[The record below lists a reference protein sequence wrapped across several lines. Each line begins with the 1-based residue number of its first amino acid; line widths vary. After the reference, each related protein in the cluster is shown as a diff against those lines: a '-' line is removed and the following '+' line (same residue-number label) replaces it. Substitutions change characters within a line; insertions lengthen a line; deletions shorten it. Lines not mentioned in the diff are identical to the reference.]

1 MSELA
6 MELEQEATMLRSV
19 APRGSDAR
27 PAGTLRAARSPK
39 TLRRRAGPPK
49 GDARAYA
56 SEQALHAY
64 ERLQCWC

>member
-19 APRGSDAR
+19 ATRGSDAR
-27 PAGTLRAARSPK
+27 ATGTLRAAHSPG
-39 TLRRRAGPPK
+39 TLRRRAEPK
-49 GDARAYA
+49 GDAHACA

-64 ERLQCWC
+64 ERLQWW